1 MISILEG
8 IGATIIG
15 GIFILTMI
23 TSIINIQAVGV
34 NINQQI
40 VLVKISEDVVSVI
53 ESYLSLVGASVA
65 DSAIISTQDTL
76 FTYSYADSVGGS
88 RHVVNMAQENIN
100 GEKQLSV
107 YVDGSA
113 TPVLGPFELSDFG
126 IQFTYYDV
134 DDIPNPADSLVR
146 YVQMIMEFE
155 YDTYRDDIDKRFI
168 THRIQIWK
176 YFKNLYL

>member
-1 MISILEG
+1 MS
-8 IGATIIG
+8 
-15 GIFILTMI
+15 I
-23 TSIINIQAVGV
+23 TSEQNVQDDQASAHRDARVGQIEHREAADLEEV
-34 NINQQI
+34 EDESVQEPIDQVPDGPGENDRHPHPRQDPTKATEQKERQQ
-40 VLVKISEDVVSVI
+40 DQRDNP
-53 ESYLSLVGASVA
+53 G
-65 DSAIISTQDTL
+65 D
-76 FTYSYADSVGGS
+76 
-88 RHVVNMAQENIN
+88 

-134 DDIPNPADSLVR
+134 DDIPNSADSLVR

-168 THRIQIWK
+168 RHRIQIWK